1 MLVNIP
7 SPRKPFVESLNYPA
21 TKAYIIMMMTSVFSA
36 IISVLQ
42 KLNTDNKLGIFHILL
57 CVKNKV
63 TLRQFLCH
71 THRGADK
78 SLARPTSRCIL
89 FDGENISFM
98 LVLLYM

>member
-21 TKAYIIMMMTSVFSA
+21 TKAYVIIMMTLVFSA

-42 KLNTDNKLGIFHILL
+42 KLNTDTNLGIFHIFF

-63 TLRQFLCH
+63 KLRQFLCH
-71 THRGADK
+71 WIAIYIQGADK

-89 FDGENISFM
+89 FDGENIS
-98 LVLLYM
+98 LSYM